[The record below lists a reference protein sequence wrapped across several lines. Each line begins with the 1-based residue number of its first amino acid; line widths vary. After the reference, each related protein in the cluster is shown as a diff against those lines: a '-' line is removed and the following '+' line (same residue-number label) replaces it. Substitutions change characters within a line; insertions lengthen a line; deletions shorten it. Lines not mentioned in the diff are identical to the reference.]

1 MKHLKAVS
9 LFSGGLDS
17 QLAVC
22 LIKNQGVEVEAVNFK
37 SPFFGGDAMLAEA
50 ADKLDITLTTID
62 ISEEYMDLLKNPRY
76 GFGKNMNP
84 CIDCHAFMI
93 RKAGEYMQEADASF
107 IITGEVLGQRPMSQ
121 NRSSLD
127 AVDKLSGFRGFI
139 VRPLSALLLKPT
151 IPELEGWL
159 QRENLLDIS
168 GRSRVRQIELAEQV
182 GITEYPSPA
191 GGCLL
196 TTENYSKRL
205 RQLLN
210 FKPDAGPRDT
220 EVLKYGRHFLL
231 DNRALLIVGRKAS
244 ENEAILNLAEPNDYL
259 IKVAT
264 HPGPTSLLRYF
275 GSPSEED
282 IKWAA
287 AVTARYSDAIDLP
300 VVKTKVW
307 QSDQDLSIVEVKP
320 FTREQSPNA
329 L

>member
-1 MKHLKAVS
+1 MKAVS